1 MNDALKELIARYEA
15 SRGCDLARPARLPL
29 GSIREMPEVF
39 QPRDGISEQHVSD
52 LVKLIASVVDLDP
65 IVILIVGDDYILT
78 DGHHRLDAYRSAKI
92 RPVDVPVTYF
102 PGGPLEALIAG
113 GAENGKVRLALSPR
127 ERQDFGWRLVLSE
140 MLTRPQIETATGI
153 SRAQITLMR
162 RAMTVLGDDADSYRS
177 WFRARTAASGKAQQ
191 EFTDDDIE
199 TWKQQKADR
208 YANEMARRFGTSMAN
223 DTEVAAMALAIH
235 FGRRLEDLVRQL
247 GYHLPEDFVMDEADG
262 LF

>member
-1 MNDALKELIARYEA
+1 M
-15 SRGCDLARPARLPL
+15 PL

-140 MLTRPQIETATGI
+140 MLTRPQIEAATGI

-177 WFRARTAASGKAQQ
+177 WFRARTAATGKVQQ

-223 DTEVAAMALAIH
+223 DPEVAAMALSIH

-247 GYHLPEDFVMDEADG
+247 GFHLPEDFEMDPSDDA
-262 LF
+262 F